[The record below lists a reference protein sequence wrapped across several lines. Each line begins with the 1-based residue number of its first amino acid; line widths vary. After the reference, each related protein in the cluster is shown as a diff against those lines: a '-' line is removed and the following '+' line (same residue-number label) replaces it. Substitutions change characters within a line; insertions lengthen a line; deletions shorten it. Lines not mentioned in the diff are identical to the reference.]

1 MDPPGAV
8 VPRWEW
14 RSFGNDFPRV
24 QAMVEDLPHGHRR
37 SSEIYILSAASDAN
51 VKIRDGLLDVKRL
64 LAIDGDLERWSPVL
78 KSPFPIGADQI
89 AEVARHW
96 AIAAP
101 PLARARY
108 TVDQFLAE
116 IVSPSSA
123 LHTIAVEKD
132 RRLATIDGC
141 TVEAA
146 TLAVL
151 GTSVRT
157 VAVESADAAAVRRVV
172 DGLGLTDA
180 PPVNYV
186 SALKRLV
193 GLHTA
198 ASSVGVQEGASS

>member
-1 MDPPGAV
+1 V

-14 RSFGNDFPRV
+14 RSFGSDFPSV
-24 QAMVEDLPHGHRR
+24 QATIEDLSHDRRR
-37 SSEIYILSAASDAN
+37 SSEIYLLSAASDAN

-64 LAIDGDLERWSPVL
+64 LEIDGELERWSPVL
-78 KSPFPIGADQI
+78 KAPFPIGADQI
-89 AEVARHW
+89 AAVARHW
-96 AIAAP
+96 AIAVPAP
-101 PLARARY
+101 ARARY

-116 IVSPSSA
+116 IVSSSSA

-132 RRLATIDGC
+132 RRLATIEGC

-146 TLAVL
+146 TLAIL

-157 VAVESADAAAVRRVV
+157 VAVESVDAAAVRRVV
-172 DGLGLTDA
+172 RALGLADA

-193 GLHTA
+193 GLHPAA
-198 ASSVGVQEGASS
+198 ASAGVQEGASS